1 MGCVAPGGKKLLE
14 NYYMNLPPKST
25 KNNKDGENI
34 LTENGIWKQ
43 QALFLPSSTIG
54 DERSSERPR

>member
-14 NYYMNLPPKST
+14 NNYMNFPPKST
-25 KNNKDGENI
+25 KNKKDGEKV

-43 QALFLPSSTIG
+43 QALFFT
-54 DERSSERPR
+54 